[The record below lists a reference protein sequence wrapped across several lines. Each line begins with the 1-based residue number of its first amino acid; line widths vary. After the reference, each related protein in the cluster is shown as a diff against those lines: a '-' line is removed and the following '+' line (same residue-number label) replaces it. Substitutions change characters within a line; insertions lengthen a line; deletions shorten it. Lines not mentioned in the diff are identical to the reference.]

1 MPFAAAERWARGFLH
16 LEPMQ
21 KEFSG
26 GQDKGQC
33 SVTSCSRA
41 QPCLLHPWGCG
52 AFPTPLEKTLCPPES
67 LLLPALCTELIAL
80 INPANPSLGDG
91 AGVGEEAFG
100 VSCFTEG
107 QIPQQTVGKGTAR
120 ASLGQPEPNADIRPC
135 QWITHSLQL
144 ILVLHK
150 GGDWVFSQHKVGCSK
165 EEAENKQRKVEN
177 GNSVYQEETGKARKQ
192 NPVASRMRLP
202 EAGYLYSD
210 SLPYIKIRVYIGF
223 SLLLTQRPD
232 TPHQLWG
239 INCQLKYILQ
249 QAGEWKVMMI
259 SLQLTLAVAAGQGS
273 VLGCPTALVTRFIFQ
288 MALQLITYLQVTTLS
303 FSVLYLKENLIY

>member
-1 MPFAAAERWARGFLH
+1 
-16 LEPMQ
+16 MQ
-21 KEFSG
+21 QGGGWKQTKESG
-26 GQDKGQC
+26 E
-33 SVTSCSRA
+33 
-41 QPCLLHPWGCG
+41 W
-52 AFPTPLEKTLCPPES
+52 
-67 LLLPALCTELIAL
+67 
-80 INPANPSLGDG
+80 
-91 AGVGEEAFG
+91 
-100 VSCFTEG
+100 
-107 QIPQQTVGKGTAR
+107 
-120 ASLGQPEPNADIRPC
+120 
-135 QWITHSLQL
+135 
-144 ILVLHK
+144 
-150 GGDWVFSQHKVGCSK
+150 
-165 EEAENKQRKVEN
+165 EN

-259 SLQLTLAVAAGQGS
+259 SLLLTLAVAAGQGS

-303 FSVLYLKENLIY
+303 FSVLYLKENLIYWSIFIMHKRGQYINIHTDTWVGTCVSKQIFP